1 MEPTQKYCLVMT
13 TCETADEAR
22 VLARTLLEKRL
33 AACIQVTQ
41 VNSFYE
47 WKGQMQTD
55 PEQLLLIKSK
65 TDRYRELEQ
74 ALLDVHPY
82 EVPEIVQLPIQ
93 NGLSAY
99 LGWMDQVC
107 KS

>member
-1 MEPTQKYCLVMT
+1 MEPMEKYCLVMT
-13 TCETADEAR
+13 TCESAEDAQT
-22 VLARTLLEKRL
+22 LARTLLEKRL
-33 AACIQVTQ
+33 AACIQVSQ

-47 WKGQMQTD
+47 WKGQVQTD
-55 PEQLLLIKSK
+55 PEYLLLIKSK
-65 TDRYRELEQ
+65 TDRYWELEQ
-74 ALLDVHPY
+74 ALVDVHPY